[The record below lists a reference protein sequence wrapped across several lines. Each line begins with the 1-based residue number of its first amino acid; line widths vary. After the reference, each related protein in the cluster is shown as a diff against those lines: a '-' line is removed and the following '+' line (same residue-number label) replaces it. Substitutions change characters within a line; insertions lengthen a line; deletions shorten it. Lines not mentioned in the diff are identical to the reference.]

1 MAGTASTKHCDIERA
16 VRAAV
21 AEAYRPRVN
30 AEQDAFTVSEFC
42 ERHRISRTIFY
53 EILKAGTGPTIFKC
67 GAKTL
72 VSKEAAA
79 RWRAEREAASSNCAR
94 KVAHEQ

>member
-1 MAGTASTKHCDIERA
+1 MAGTASTKHCDIERV

-21 AEAYRPRVN
+21 AEAYRPLVN

-72 VSKEAAA
+72 ISREAAA
-79 RWRAEREAASSNCAR
+79 DWRRAREAVASNRGRDTASA
-94 KVAHEQ
+94 A